1 MIGAEY
7 LLHVMRG
14 RTMKC
19 FSIVSAWRPQRGP
32 FGLLAVILIC
42 SLGCGGSGGP
52 ERANVTGQV
61 TFDGQPV
68 EKGVI
73 AFVPDGSTVGPTSG
87 AIIENGRYRT
97 QSGGG
102 PVLGSHRVEIVAHRP
117 GKKIEVAGIGGAATG
132 PSASGATQET
142 EMYIPA
148 EYNANSML
156 TVNIK
161 SGTNTH
167 DFALQPKPQ

>member
-1 MIGAEY
+1 MKSYSIEFACRPLRNPIG
-7 LLHVMRG
+7 
-14 RTMKC
+14 
-19 FSIVSAWRPQRGP
+19 S
-32 FGLLAVILIC
+32 LAVILIC
-42 SLGCGGSGGP
+42 CLGCGGSSGP
-52 ERANVTGQV
+52 ERANVSGQV
-61 TFDGQPV
+61 TFNGQPV

-132 PSASGATQET
+132 PSAAGAVQET
-142 EMYIPA
+142 EMYIPP
-148 EYNANSML
+148 EYNAKSML
-156 TVNIK
+156 TVSIK

-167 DFALQPKPQ
+167 DFALEPKP